1 MFLSHVSSVPF
12 NAFQVLEQ
20 CDNQKIIANDGTDY
34 KIISNVCPHQKS
46 LISKTHG
53 IGNRVC
59 PYHNWSFELGGAPLT
74 SGRTAYYCKN
84 ENHLESLPAFVW
96 NGLLFNQPVSFD
108 CSIDFN
114 NMSLVESRVD
124 IVNTD
129 YRNIMDLFLDVD
141 HIQSIHAGVYDLI
154 GITNTQV
161 TWDYYTNGSVQ
172 RVDQGALWISV
183 YPYTMI
189 EWQRGSLFITVATP
203 KGNISKVSVFKYIDK
218 DYNTQW
224 KLNEQVWET
233 AWAQDKAQAEIIT
246 RFADENLEP
255 QKQHFREFLKING
268 TY

>member
-1 MFLSHVSSVPF
+1 
-12 NAFQVLEQ
+12 
-20 CDNQKIIANDGTDY
+20 
-34 KIISNVCPHQKS
+34 
-46 LISKTHG
+46 
-53 IGNRVC
+53 
-59 PYHNWSFELGGAPLT
+59 
-74 SGRTAYYCKN
+74 
-84 ENHLESLPAFVW
+84 
-96 NGLLFNQPVSFD
+96 
-108 CSIDFN
+108 
-114 NMSLVESRVD
+114 
-124 IVNTD
+124 
-129 YRNIMDLFLDVD
+129 MDLFLDVD

-172 RVDQGALWISV
+172 RVDQGALWIAV